1 MKELSIPLFDD
12 IRQYITSTSPLLL
25 VYGAILVLIIVY
37 SSEIPVHYKQFADS
51 SLGRVIGI
59 AIVYGTIHTLGWVY
73 GLLVAL
79 AFLLLLHG
87 GMQVKEGFFGLMS
100 EKATTN
106 KKWYVERILGKP
118 NKIVTDQVVTTA
130 PANA

>member
-1 MKELSIPLFDD
+1 MMKELPIPLSD

-59 AIVYGTIHTLGWVY
+59 AVVYGTIHTLGWVY

-87 GMQVKEGFFGLMS
+87 GMQVKEGFL
-100 EKATTN
+100 
-106 KKWYVERILGKP
+106 
-118 NKIVTDQVVTTA
+118 D
-130 PANA
+130 

>member
-1 MKELSIPLFDD
+1 MTELQIPLFDD
-12 IRQYITSTSPLLL
+12 IHHYIASTSPLLL
-25 VYGAILVLIIVY
+25 VYGAILVLIITY
-37 SSEIPVHYKQFADS
+37 SSEIPVEYKQFADS

-59 AIVYGTIHTLGWVY
+59 AIVYGTIHMLGWVY

-87 GMQVKEGFFGLMS
+87 GMQVKEGFFGQMA

-106 KKWYVERILGKP
+106 KRWYVERILGKP
-118 NKIVTDQVVTTA
+118 NKIVTDQVITTA

>member
-1 MKELSIPLFDD
+1 MTELSIPLFDD
-12 IRQYITSTSPLLL
+12 VRQYITSTSPLLL

-37 SSEIPVHYKQFADS
+37 SSEIPLEYKQFADS

-87 GMQVKEGFFGLMS
+87 GMQVKEGFYGLMA
-100 EKATTN
+100 EKETTN
-106 KKWYVERILGKP
+106 KRWYVERILGKP
-118 NKIVTDQVVTTA
+118 DKIVTDQVQVYR
-130 PANA
+130 